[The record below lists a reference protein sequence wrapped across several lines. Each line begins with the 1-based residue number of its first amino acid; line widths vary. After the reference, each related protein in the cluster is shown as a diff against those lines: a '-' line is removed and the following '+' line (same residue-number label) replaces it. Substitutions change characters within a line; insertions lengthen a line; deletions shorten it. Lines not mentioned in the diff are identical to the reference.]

1 MMADENEENDK
12 QFDEVGD
19 RKSNDL
25 DEDFLTLGDVDDESD
40 EDEAKGETE
49 VIRIAQGKY
58 KFPESLKETFQQFK
72 QELQWKKLQ

>member
-1 MMADENEENDK
+1 MIENILELL
-12 QFDEVGD
+12 
-19 RKSNDL
+19 R
-25 DEDFLTLGDVDDESD
+25 
-40 EDEAKGETE
+40 EAKGETE